1 MGAQARFTAAQKAE
15 ALAVVRRTQAWTGWT
30 VRRILHQLG
39 LSKSCYY
46 AWQRRAD
53 AAALDDLVRPPGCPW
68 QALPEEVEA
77 VKAYALAHP
86 RDGYRRLA
94 WQMVDADVA
103 SLSPSTVYRILDAAD
118 LLTRW
123 KRSTRE
129 GTPPP
134 APTRP
139 HQRWHTDI
147 MYLRVADTWY
157 FLVTV
162 LDAYSRYVVHWDL
175 LASMTAA
182 AVRLVVEDAVR
193 LTGAQPEVVTDNGSQ
208 FTAKDFKE
216 LVRTFGL
223 EHIRIRVYHPES
235 NGKLE
240 RYHRSTRDALDGA
253 ELQNLTRARELIGR
267 WVRHYNTER
276 LHAGLNYLPPVEYY
290 AGDPAARLA
299 ARRRKLEAAR
309 EQRRERNQER
319 LAAAA

>member
-1 MGAQARFTAAQKAE
+1 FTAAQKAE
-15 ALAVVRRTQAWTGWT
+15 ALAVVGRTQAWTGWT
-30 VRRILHQLG
+30 LRRILRRLG

-46 AWQRRAD
+46 AWRQRAE
-53 AAALDDLVRPPGCPW
+53 AATLDDLVRPPGCPW

-77 VKAYALAHP
+77 VTAYALARP

-94 WQMVDADVA
+94 WMMVDEDVA
-103 SLSPSTVYRILDAAD
+103 YLSPSTVYRILDGAD
-118 LLTRW
+118 LLARW
-123 KRSTRE
+123 KRSRRV

-134 APTRP
+134 EPTRP

-182 AVRLVVEDAVR
+182 EVRLVVEDAVR
-193 LTGAQPEVVTDNGSQ
+193 LTGAQPEVITDNGSQ

-216 LVRTFGL
+216 LVRRFGL

-240 RYHRSTRDALDGA
+240 RYHRSTRDALDSV
-253 ELQNLTRARELIGR
+253 ELQNLGRARELIGR
-267 WVRHYNTER
+267 WVAHYNTER
-276 LHAGLNYLPPVEYY
+276 LHAALNYLPPVEFHT
-290 AGDPAARLA
+290 GNPTARLA
-299 ARRRKLEAAR
+299 ERRQKLEEAR
-309 EQRRERNQER
+309 QQRRERNNER
-319 LAAAA
+319 LTTAA